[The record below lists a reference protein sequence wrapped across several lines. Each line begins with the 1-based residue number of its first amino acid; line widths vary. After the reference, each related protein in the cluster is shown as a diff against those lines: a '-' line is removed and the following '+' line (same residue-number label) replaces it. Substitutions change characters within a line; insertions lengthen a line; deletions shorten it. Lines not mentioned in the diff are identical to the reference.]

1 MLQLIRIL
9 ITIGSAIVGL
19 ILRNPG
25 TVQAFIRAWLT
36 TWRNVVALSGYIT
49 TAILAIWS
57 LAQLVVTGA
66 AATTSGGVRWVN
78 GLYRAGFNTALQF
91 ILAVAWM
98 WGHYSV
104 AVSSLAWSYDW
115 LLEYFRRSERVADP
129 HMRPSVEQTVVLFGR
144 SLISEPTFEQYMLD
158 EGYTRA
164 EADKLLDLYYNDV
177 NSTDIISDYH
187 RNSIDKNVAINRL
200 IQTGLSKAA
209 ATLLIENSVQ
219 ILTIDQLLTAR
230 TKGHIKDDAD
240 FFKWGKQLGYAEAE
254 LKLLE
259 KSNGDPISVGQAFD
273 LWNRV
278 EGAISIPASDRNEIE
293 AELVKSGYSKTKV
306 DDALDQGTLNR
317 DWYPF
322 VKLLRYNMLGAADYI
337 RFAVRD
343 VYNSVVR
350 AANRLDEGYPN
361 ILDAKLKMLGYSP
374 QDARD
379 AWAAHWELPSPTQV
393 FEMLHRGK
401 LPPGITVEDYLVSA
415 DYAPA
420 WRQAL
425 TDISY
430 NPITRTDAKRMY
442 KLRGDFDE
450 LVRHFKDNGYNDKD
464 ALDLAE
470 FTRQDV
476 NLEGN
481 NERQGLSSG
490 LKNAVLSMYKGR
502 TISADEVRDILHQLT
517 YTDETIEQF
526 IIEADFFR
534 IQDEKADVAGALKSA
549 YVKALRSREDTVALL
564 QQAGWRGQP
573 LDDLM
578 GTWDLLR
585 TVTELQPHQ
594 TATRDLTK
602 GELIAAYKDE
612 IITIE
617 QLTDGIA
624 QLGYDENE
632 TNVIV
637 QLAYSAKNKAE
648 RNDLIEVV
656 HQSYLAGAL
665 DVSTTAVELDKIG
678 VPFLQKNNL
687 IGKWKQELAK
697 RIPDF
702 TLAQLEGMIKA
713 KIMDEAT
720 AQKYLND
727 QGYTSEQQTFLL
739 SWWLGKR
746 NPPPEGTP
754 ITKTPLAL
762 SRADYE
768 ALYINTKDNR
778 TRAFNGLKSIGY
790 TETDANLILDQIDR
804 NMKR

>member
-1 MLQLIRIL
+1 
-9 ITIGSAIVGL
+9 
-19 ILRNPG
+19 
-25 TVQAFIRAWLT
+25 
-36 TWRNVVALSGYIT
+36 
-49 TAILAIWS
+49 
-57 LAQLVVTGA
+57 
-66 AATTSGGVRWVN
+66 
-78 GLYRAGFNTALQF
+78 
-91 ILAVAWM
+91 
-98 WGHYSV
+98 
-104 AVSSLAWSYDW
+104 
-115 LLEYFRRSERVADP
+115 
-129 HMRPSVEQTVVLFGR
+129 
-144 SLISEPTFEQYMLD
+144 
-158 EGYTRA
+158 
-164 EADKLLDLYYNDV
+164 
-177 NSTDIISDYH
+177 
-187 RNSIDKNVAINRL
+187 
-200 IQTGLSKAA
+200 
-209 ATLLIENSVQ
+209 
-219 ILTIDQLLTAR
+219 
-230 TKGHIKDDAD
+230 
-240 FFKWGKQLGYAEAE
+240 
-254 LKLLE
+254 
-259 KSNGDPISVGQAFD
+259 
-273 LWNRV
+273 
-278 EGAISIPASDRNEIE
+278 
-293 AELVKSGYSKTKV
+293 
-306 DDALDQGTLNR
+306 
-317 DWYPF
+317 
-322 VKLLRYNMLGAADYI
+322 
-337 RFAVRD
+337 
-343 VYNSVVR
+343 
-350 AANRLDEGYPN
+350 
-361 ILDAKLKMLGYSP
+361 
-374 QDARD
+374 
-379 AWAAHWELPSPTQV
+379 
-393 FEMLHRGK
+393 
-401 LPPGITVEDYLVSA
+401 
-415 DYAPA
+415 
-420 WRQAL
+420 
-425 TDISY
+425 
-430 NPITRTDAKRMY
+430 
-442 KLRGDFDE
+442 
-450 LVRHFKDNGYNDKD
+450 
-464 ALDLAE
+464 
-470 FTRQDV
+470 
-476 NLEGN
+476 
-481 NERQGLSSG
+481 RQGLASG

-502 TISADEVRDILHQLT
+502 TISADEVRDILRQLT